1 MRHMIMLAAPLALAA
16 CTTGDGYR
24 SAQAEEAQAE
34 VEERLARYSATGT
47 RNCLP
52 SRSNGGMK
60 VYADG
65 TILVKQGSRIYGQN
79 LGAGCA
85 RASSAHNALV
95 TDGTIGS
102 MCSGTIAQVIDSTT
116 GIFAGSCGV
125 GDWTVYRRDG
135 DADEAS

>member
-34 VEERLARYSATGT
+34 VEERLAGYAPAGT

-52 SRSNGGMK
+52 SRQSGGTQ

-65 TILVKQGSRIYGQN
+65 TILVKQGRKIYGQN
-79 LGAGCA
+79 LGPGCA

-95 TDGTIGS
+95 TRGTIGS

-116 GIFAGSCGV
+116 GIFAGSCAIGEWTEYERV
-125 GDWTVYRRDG
+125 GE
-135 DADEAS
+135 DEAS